1 MSKMI
6 DLIVYGDPKGQP
18 RPKAFSRGGIAK
30 VYDPGTAEGWKG
42 QIALAVKEE
51 GVNGIML
58 ENPVILTITA
68 FFARPKGHFHTGK
81 KAGVVK
87 PTAPTYHT
95 SKPDFDNVAKA
106 ACDALTQLGI
116 WRDDS
121 LVVQATVTK
130 LYSDKAAWTKITIR
144 EALA

>member
-1 MSKMI
+1 MREPILLK
-6 DLIVYGDPKGQP
+6 VWGDPKGQP

-42 QIALAVKEE
+42 QIALAVKEA

-58 ENPVILTITA
+58 DTPVILTITA
-68 FFARPKGHFHTGK
+68 CFARPKGHFHTGK

-87 PTAPTYHT
+87 PSAPTYHT

-121 LVVQATVTK
+121 LVVDARVEK
-130 LYSDKAAWTKITIR
+130 LYSNEAAFTLILIR
-144 EALA
+144 EAIA